1 MAIDKTLI
9 FEQNRRTL
17 EGIAYRMLGTLADAR
32 DVVQDT
38 YLKWNEADAAALR
51 SPRAWLITVCS
62 RKALNLLQS
71 AKRQRETYV
80 GEWLPEPLPEG
91 AAFDLSARMELDE
104 SISIALLFVLEK
116 LSPAERAAWLLH
128 DVFDLG
134 FDEIA
139 AILGKTPEN
148 CRQLA
153 ARARKRV
160 HEGRPRFQATPD
172 EHRKLL
178 AAFFDAARDGSL
190 EQLTGLLSSKVELYA
205 DGGGRAEASADILCG
220 AQTVG
225 AFFVDVFRKYAAQ
238 GVAIRPLPRWFNG
251 LPGLLVF
258 EDDQLAT
265 ALTVEIDQGRIRRI
279 FAVRNPDKLGAFI

>member
-38 YLKWNEADAAALR
+38 YLKWNEVDAATLR

-71 AKRQRETYV
+71 ARQQRETYV

-91 AAFDLSARMELDE
+91 AAFDLSAGMELDE
-104 SISIALLFVLEK
+104 SISFALLFVLEK

-139 AILGKTPEN
+139 SILGKTSEN

-160 HEGRPRFQATPD
+160 HQGRPAFQARPE
-172 EHRKLL
+172 EHRILL

-190 EQLTGLLSSKVELYA
+190 ERLTALLGRNVELYA
-205 DGGGRAEASADILCG
+205 DGGGRAEAVADMLCG
-220 AQTVG
+220 AETVG
-225 AFFVDVFRKYAAQ
+225 AFFVEVFRKYAAR
-238 GVAIRPLPRWFNG
+238 GVAIRPLLRGFNG
-251 LPGLLVF
+251 LPGLLIF
-258 EDDQLAT
+258 EDGQLAT
-265 ALTVEIDQGRIRRI
+265 ALTLEIDQGRIRQI
-279 FAVRNPDKLGAFI
+279 FAVRNPDKLGAFT

>member
-1 MAIDKTLI
+1 MAIDKTQI
-9 FEQNRRTL
+9 FEENRRTL

-38 YLKWNEADAAALR
+38 YLKWNEVDAATLR

-71 AKRQRETYV
+71 ARQQRETYV

-91 AAFDLSARMELDE
+91 ALFDLSAGMVLDE
-104 SISIALLFVLEK
+104 SISMALLFVLEK

-160 HEGRPRFQATPD
+160 HEGRPRFQAKPE
-172 EHRKLL
+172 EHRQLL
-178 AAFFDAARDGSL
+178 TAFFAAARDGSL
-190 EQLTGLLSSKVELYA
+190 ARLTALLSRNVELYA
-205 DGGGRAEASADILCG
+205 DGGGRAEAAADMLCG
-220 AQTVG
+220 AETVG
-225 AFFVDVFRKYAAQ
+225 AFFVEVFRKYAAQ
-238 GVAIRPLPRWFNG
+238 GVAIRPRLRGFNG

-258 EDDQLAT
+258 EDDRLAT
-265 ALTVEIDQGRIRRI
+265 ALTLEIDRGRIRRI
-279 FAVRNPDKLGAFI
+279 FAVRNPDKLGAFV